1 MSIAIGQKILDLE
14 AKAKLQGLEISTLRE
29 EMKTLAEIVHTFASE
44 KQKTLH
50 VARK

>member
-1 MSIAIGQKILDLE
+1 MSIADGQKLKDLGE
-14 AKAKLQGLEISTLRE
+14 KVQLQGLEISTLRE